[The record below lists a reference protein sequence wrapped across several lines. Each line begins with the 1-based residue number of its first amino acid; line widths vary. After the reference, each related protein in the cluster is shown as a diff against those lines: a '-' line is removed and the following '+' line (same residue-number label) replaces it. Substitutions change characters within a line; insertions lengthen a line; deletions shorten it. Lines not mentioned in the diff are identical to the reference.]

1 MTITQT
7 VRIPANR
14 KLIID
19 VPPEIPVGVAT
30 LTFAP
35 ADAEEV
41 DTEPPTPTQNHTSD
55 GEDTFLRFMGC
66 HKGIPGA
73 SVDDFLARCRED
85 KEYELALEERQ
96 FEERKRYAKL
106 SP

>member
-19 VPPEIPVGVAT
+19 VPPEITVGIAT
-30 LTFAP
+30 LTFAQ
-35 ADAEEV
+35 ADTELV
-41 DTEPPTPTQNHTSD
+41 DTEPPTQNHASD

>member
-7 VRIPANR
+7 VKIPDSR
-14 KLIID
+14 KLMIE
-19 VPPEIPVGVAT
+19 VPPEIPVGFAT

-35 ADAEEV
+35 ADAE
-41 DTEPPTPTQNHTSD
+41 TPTPQSSAAD
-55 GEDTFLRFMGC
+55 KVDSIFQLYGR

-85 KEYELALEERQ
+85 KEYELALEERRL
-96 FEERKRYAKL
+96 EERRRYAKL

>member
-1 MTITQT
+1 MTVTQT
-7 VRIPANR
+7 VRIPASR

-19 VPPEIPVGVAT
+19 VPPEIPEGVAT
-30 LTFAP
+30 LTFASVE
-35 ADAEEV
+35 AE
-41 DTEPPTPTQNHTSD
+41 PQNRASV
-55 GEDTFLRFMGC
+55 GEDPIFQLYGR

-96 FEERKRYAKL
+96 FQERQERRRNAKL
-106 SP
+106 ST

>member
-1 MTITQT
+1 MTVTQT
-7 VRIPANR
+7 VRIPASR

-19 VPPEIPVGVAT
+19 VPPEIPVGIAT

-41 DTEPPTPTQNHTSD
+41 DTEPPTQDHTSD
-55 GEDTFLRFMGC
+55 YEDPIFQLYGR

-85 KEYELALEERQ
+85 KEYELALEQRRL
-96 FEERKRYAKL
+96 EERKRYAKL